1 MKFPPMQLVAVA
13 AILFIGCLFGI
24 KALSDGHGTFL
35 LILIP
40 LIMFSISV
48 ALFPRFFV
56 GKVFSR
62 RLFKIFFSGLMLL
75 AAAAAAVSIIGILSR
90 NFR

>member
-24 KALSDGHGTFL
+24 KALSDGPGPFL
-35 LILIP
+35 LLLIP
-40 LIMFSISV
+40 LIMFSVSV

-62 RLFKIFFSGLMLL
+62 WLFKIFFALLMLFV
-75 AAAAAAVSIIGILSR
+75 AAATVVNIIGILSKI
-90 NFR
+90 FR